1 MVNHDR
7 KFDNAAYLEK
17 TGVFVFQFGGG
28 KAKNLIK
35 NLIENFLKFHRTN
48 WQFENVQLTQN

>member
-1 MVNHDR
+1 MQAHSVKPIRNMVNHDR

-35 NLIENFLKFHRTN
+35 NLIENF
-48 WQFENVQLTQN
+48 